1 MLQLLSCSTKLPFL
15 FRPSQ
20 PILTLTTAIF
30 LAATT
35 FHISQQPSPILRSLN
50 LTMPKRL
57 ISSSNAPSTTTTAT
71 SPTTSPLVYDPSI
84 PTTFTDD
91 LPLPSL
97 LVFDLDYTLWPFW
110 VDTHVSPPLKTPPP
124 GPNPAETG
132 SYMRDR
138 TGEHFAFYPG
148 VPAILRSAYDRNIT
162 MGLASRTHTP
172 ELARE
177 MLRGL
182 VIPPLRAPTDQ
193 NGPAENPEENIRAGG
208 PNRAKA
214 DSLRAIDIFTHSQ
227 IFPGSK
233 TSHFTRIQDATR
245 RQKGGEVAFADMLFF
260 DDEGRN
266 RNVETELGVTF
277 WLVRDGVSRDEVDKG
292 VWEWRRRRG
301 IRREESGSG

>member
-1 MLQLLSCSTKLPFL
+1 
-15 FRPSQ
+15 
-20 PILTLTTAIF
+20 
-30 LAATT
+30 
-35 FHISQQPSPILRSLN
+35 
-50 LTMPKRL
+50 MPKRL
-57 ISSSNAPSTTTTAT
+57 VFSSKTTSSTTSTNP
-71 SPTTSPLVYDPSI
+71 SLVPAPSI
-84 PTTFTDD
+84 PTTFTDT

-97 LVFDLDYTLWPFW
+97 IVFDLDYTLWPFW
-110 VDTHVSPPLKTPPP
+110 VDTHVSSPLK
-124 GPNPAETG
+124 PANSPSETG

-138 TGEHFAFYPG
+138 YGEHFTFYSG
-148 VPAILRSAYDRNIT
+148 VPAILRAAHDRGIT

-182 VIPPLRAPTDQ
+182 TIPPL
-193 NGPAENPEENIRAGG
+193 GSEPEENPASGDGG
-208 PNRAKA
+208 KA
-214 DSLRAIDIFTHSQ
+214 LRAIDMFSHQQ

-233 TSHFTRIQDATR
+233 TSHFQRIQDATR

-301 IRREESGSG
+301 IGRDRDREE